1 MRISHAH
8 KFVFLAYPRTASTSM
23 RDLLDPFCEVRSVHI
38 DEVTPDHPFYHHIS
52 AAELRTI
59 FHARGWDWSMYRK
72 FAVVRNPYDRV
83 VSLYHHHDR
92 HYRSAVPGWRG
103 LADRWG
109 KVLRRRSRFARYV
122 AELDPARRLHRPLS
136 SFLGDEN
143 GRWLVDEVLRFE
155 SLDVEVP
162 RLLSTLGLSGA
173 IMPRLNESRHRL
185 SYRRYYNRRSRDC
198 VARLYAEDIGRFG
211 YAF

>member
-1 MRISHAH
+1 
-8 KFVFLAYPRTASTSM
+8 M

-38 DEVTPDHPFYHHIS
+38 GEVTPDHPFYHHIS
-52 AAELRTI
+52 AAELRAI
-59 FHARGWDWSMYRK
+59 FHARGWDWSAYRK

-92 HYRSAVPGWRG
+92 HYRPAVPGWPG

-109 KVLRRRSRFARYV
+109 KVLRRRGRFARYV
-122 AELDPARRLHRPLS
+122 AELDPARRLHSPLG
-136 SFLGDEN
+136 SFLGDET
-143 GRWLVDEVLRFE
+143 GQCLVEEVLRFE
-155 SLDVEVP
+155 NLGAEVP

-173 IMPRLNESRHRL
+173 VMPRLNESRHRL
-185 SYRRYYNRRSRDC
+185 SYRRYYNRRSRDS
-198 VARLYAEDIGRFG
+198 VARLYAEDIRRFG